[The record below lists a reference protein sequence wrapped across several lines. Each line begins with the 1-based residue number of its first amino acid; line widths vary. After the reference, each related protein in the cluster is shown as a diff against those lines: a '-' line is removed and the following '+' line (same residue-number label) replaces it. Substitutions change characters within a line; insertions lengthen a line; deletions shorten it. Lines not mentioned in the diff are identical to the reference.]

1 MSRPEHVA
9 PPEMFYAGE
18 EAKKYATNSRMR
30 EIQTTLTER
39 ALELLALPQENSLVL
54 DIGCGSGLSG
64 ECITEAGHCW
74 IGCDISQ
81 DMLAVAKDMEVE
93 GDIMVNDMGQGLP
106 FRPACFDGAISI
118 SAIQWLCNA
127 EGSLSNP
134 YRRLLTFFTSLH
146 HSLIRGGRAVL
157 QWYPE
162 NTQQMELVT
171 TCAMRCGFGGGLLV
185 DYPHST
191 RAKKYFLVLF
201 AGQREGAQPHQ
212 MPKAMGQEGGEKGT
226 VDFAS
231 KRNRDKRGAR
241 SDSRGVQKHSKEW
254 VKNKKQRQRA
264 QGKEVPEDSKYT
276 GRKRRPKF

>member
-9 PPEMFYAGE
+9 PPEMFYSGE

-39 ALELLALPQENSLVL
+39 ALELLALPYENSMVL
-54 DIGCGSGLSG
+54 DVGCGSGLSG
-64 ECITEAGHCW
+64 ECITEAGHQW
-74 IGCDISQ
+74 IGCDISP
-81 DMLAVAKDMEVE
+81 DMLQVAKDMEVE
-93 GDIMVNDMGQGLP
+93 GDVMVNDMGQGLP
-106 FRPACFDGAISI
+106 FRPATFDGCISI

-127 EGSLSNP
+127 EGSSSNP

-146 HSLIRGGRAVL
+146 HVLTRGGRAVL

-162 NTQQMELVT
+162 NAQQMELVT

-201 AGQREGAQPHQ
+201 AGQREGAAPQQ
-212 MPKAMGQEGGEKGT
+212 MPQAMGGNGEKDT
-226 VDFAS
+226 VDFTN
-231 KRNRDKRGAR
+231 KRNREKKERGQRGR
-241 SDSRGVQKHSKEW
+241 SKGIGKKEW
-254 VKNKKQRQRA
+254 TLNKKQRQRA
-264 QGKEVPEDSKYT
+264 QGKTVPEDSKYT
-276 GRKRRPKF
+276 ARKRRPKF